1 MLITQSQLQR
11 LARAALLGFAMAL
24 VACGAP
30 RVSER
35 DMAIP
40 FDEALDQS
48 VDDLFAQTQKLPT
61 FIATVE
67 SRLKAPRIIV
77 VDPMLDGTSGQQTEV
92 TRIAEQRV
100 VERVRSRFKQFTVSA
115 FDATGL
121 AGAQF
126 VLNGT
131 LTQTSSTAGAAQYR
145 LSLALTDIK
154 TGLVLAQTASRV
166 GDNNLNTSP
175 TAVYRDSPVIAKD
188 RVVEGYIRT
197 SQTKAGMPADAL
209 YLERLP
215 TSALLADANA
225 AYNEKRYTEALA
237 RYEAASLRP
246 DGQQMGI
253 YSGLYLSQTQLGQTD
268 AAEKTFGL
276 MVRLGLAT
284 NNLSVKFLFKPGTTD
299 FVVDTRVSGPYPM
312 WLRQIA
318 RQSALIEQCVVVT
331 GHTSRTGSEQINS
344 RLSLQRA
351 TYVKRRLETET
362 PELSRK
368 LRDAGLGFRE
378 NIVGTGTD
386 DLRDA
391 LDRRVEFKVI
401 ACNG

>member
-1 MLITQSQLQR
+1 
-11 LARAALLGFAMAL
+11 
-24 VACGAP
+24 
-30 RVSER
+30 
-35 DMAIP
+35 
-40 FDEALDQS
+40 
-48 VDDLFAQTQKLPT
+48 
-61 FIATVE
+61 
-67 SRLKAPRIIV
+67 V

-100 VERVRSRFKQFTVSA
+100 AERVRSRFKQFTVSA

-351 TYVKRRLETET
+351 TYVKRRLETEA
-362 PELSRK
+362 PELTRK